1 MQRTILALL
10 ALVMFG
16 SPIALAATEVTVWGW
31 RGDAELWEAVE
42 EWLQEAGHDITI
54 NYEQTRATE
63 YDAKMSLALQGGEGP
78 DIVYTRR
85 LPGQRTQGLIDAGLI
100 VPLGDELSFE
110 HFTDVTLSFIQS
122 DSQTWGVPFA
132 NQIIGVFYNKDIF
145 EEYGL
150 EEPTTWEQLVSH
162 AQTLQ
167 DNGVTPFFIAG
178 RDAWTL
184 AMQHAMTGVSTP
196 GPEWIEKLQAGEVNL
211 LDPEFVAINSRLND
225 LKPFYQ
231 QDFMANSADDQDASF
246 AFGEAAMV
254 FYGVWGVQQWQELNP
269 EMNVGYFMV
278 PTVSASTEPYAY
290 VYMDGSFALN
300 ANADH
305 PDAALTVLEFVT
317 TPEFGTM
324 FANVTGELPAVT
336 GAELPEDRLILQEVA
351 EIAEQRA
358 APYAYWV
365 GSPLVT
371 GTPSLY
377 DILSSGMQEMYLGDI
392 SPEQLAEQA
401 QEGVSSW
408 FEPLQ

>member
-42 EWLQEAGHDITI
+42 EQLQEAGHDITI

-100 VPLGDELSFE
+100 VPLDDELDFE
-110 HFTDVTLSFIQS
+110 HFTNVTLAYIQS
-122 DSQTWGVPFA
+122 DGQTWGVPFA
-132 NQIIGVFYNKDIF
+132 NQIIGIFYNKGIF

-150 EEPTTWEQLVSH
+150 EEPATWEQLMNY

-225 LKPFYQ
+225 LKPFL
-231 QDFMANSADDQDASF
+231 SAGF
-246 AFGEAAMV
+246 HG
-254 FYGVWGVQQWQELNP
+254 
-269 EMNVGYFMV
+269 
-278 PTVSASTEPYAY
+278 
-290 VYMDGSFALN
+290 
-300 ANADH
+300 
-305 PDAALTVLEFVT
+305 
-317 TPEFGTM
+317 
-324 FANVTGELPAVT
+324 
-336 GAELPEDRLILQEVA
+336 
-351 EIAEQRA
+351 EQR
-358 APYAYWV
+358 
-365 GSPLVT
+365 
-371 GTPSLY
+371 
-377 DILSSGMQEMYLGDI
+377 
-392 SPEQLAEQA
+392 
-401 QEGVSSW
+401 
-408 FEPLQ
+408 